1 MKFNNEIKIGIL
13 AIIAVVCFVIGF
25 NFLKGKGLWS
35 NSMTLYATYNNVQGL
50 AASNPVVINGLQ
62 VGMVSS
68 ISNDKD
74 MKQLLVSI
82 ELNEQLNIPKNSVAI
97 IIPNPLGNNKLEIKL
112 GDANNYLKN
121 KDTIATQVSKGIVDD
136 VLQKVDPLLFEV
148 KKAVTTLDTLLRSV
162 NSVFDKTAKNNVS
175 DILTHLNEL
184 SASLTASGASLE
196 KMMEAQNGS
205 VSKSLNNIESFSQN
219 LSKNNSK
226 ITNIISNL
234 DKTTGKLSALDLERT
249 LLSID
254 SAVYYLTAT
263 IQRMNSSNGSIGL
276 LMNDQTLYKNL
287 ASTSNKLNLLLDDIR
302 THPKRYVSVSMF
314 GKKEKEA
321 PLQEPLPDTIN
332 SPYLKQKQ

>member
-1 MKFNNEIKIGIL
+1 MKIKNEFKIGLL
-13 AIIAVVCFVIGF
+13 ALIALVCFVIGF

-35 NSMTLYATYNNVQGL
+35 NSMTLYANYNNVQGL

-68 ISNDKD
+68 ISNDKE

-112 GDANNYLKN
+112 GDAQSYLKN

-148 KKAVTTLDTLLRSV
+148 KKAVTTLDTLLKSV

-175 DILTHLNEL
+175 DILAHLNEL

-196 KMMEAQNGS
+196 KMMEAQNGT
-205 VSKSLNNIESFSQN
+205 VTKSLNNIETFSEN
-219 LSKNNSK
+219 LSKNNNK

-234 DKTTGKLSALDLERT
+234 DKTTGKLSTLDLEKT

-254 SAVYYLTAT
+254 SAVYYLTST

-276 LMNDQTLYKNL
+276 LLNDQTLYKNL
-287 ASTSNKLNLLLDDIR
+287 ASTSNKLNVLLDDIR

-321 PLQEPLPDTIN
+321 PLQEPLLDTLH
-332 SPYLKQKQ
+332 SPYLKQK